1 MPEIKSLSYIAHVE
15 NPCSI
20 LDQGILSQNGV
31 KARGVEYKAIYDP
44 EIVENRKL
52 KSTPSGHSLWDFAN
66 VYFQPRNPMLYR
78 VVHNQGLK
86 DNIVV
91 LGLQPRILELPGAYI
106 TDGNATLQPISTL
119 IGCLRSR
126 GRSGRCGGKDRWFV
140 QYSALYRN
148 VDAPV
153 RGGEGEEVE
162 PLQQRGSGIG
172 APGGWV
178 N

>member
-1 MPEIKSLSYIAHVE
+1 MGSKIMPEIKSLYYIAHIE

-20 LDQGILSQNGV
+20 LDQGILSHNGV

-52 KSTPSGHSLWDFAN
+52 KLTPSGHSFWGFAN

-91 LGLQPRILELPGAYI
+91 PGLQPRNLELRGAYI
-106 TDGNATLQPISTL
+106 TDGNAANTATDFYTPRLPPVSRPE
-119 IGCLRSR
+119 RSM
-126 GRSGRCGGKDRWFV
+126 RW
-140 QYSALYRN
+140 
-148 VDAPV
+148 
-153 RGGEGEEVE
+153 
-162 PLQQRGSGIG
+162 
-172 APGGWV
+172 
-178 N
+178 